1 MLTSGNL
8 LNLSGY
14 QHSLLGRRSLEQV
27 MLQMLL
33 FQHPMFTVGQVELC
47 HLSQREQH
55 RSKAHGWELEMK
67 AQQEMT
73 EGITFQNEGSNMGS
87 GRK

>member
-1 MLTSGNL
+1 MLTSDNL

-14 QHSLLGRRSLEQV
+14 QHPLLRRRSLEQV
-27 MLQMLL
+27 ILQMLL
-33 FQHPMFTVGQVELC
+33 SQHPMLTVGQVKLC

-55 RSKAHGWELEMK
+55 GSRAHRWELGMK

>member
-1 MLTSGNL
+1 ML
-8 LNLSGY
+8 
-14 QHSLLGRRSLEQV
+14 
-27 MLQMLL
+27 
-33 FQHPMFTVGQVELC
+33 TVGQVELC
-47 HLSQREQH
+47 HLSQREQPGS
-55 RSKAHGWELEMK
+55 RARGWELEMK